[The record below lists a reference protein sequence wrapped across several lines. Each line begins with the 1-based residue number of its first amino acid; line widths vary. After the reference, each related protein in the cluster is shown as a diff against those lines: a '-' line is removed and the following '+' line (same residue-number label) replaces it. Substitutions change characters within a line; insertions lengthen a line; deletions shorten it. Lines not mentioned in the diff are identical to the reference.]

1 MSFTRPIQ
9 QFVSSNRVCSRV
21 VIPLTVPN
29 PAGEV
34 TRFFRFDTGCDI
46 TTVSED
52 VAAQLGLPAGGPPI
66 RVTGSTAIG
75 VGRAVDVEFRF
86 PPDEISGLP
95 GPLISSTWVV
105 VAGRTLLALVSFH
118 EVHAHFYIG
127 TDDVEMSFTNR

>member
-21 VIPLTVPN
+21 VIPLTVSS

-46 TTVSED
+46 TMVSED
-52 VAAQLGLPAGGPPI
+52 VATQLGLPAGGPPVH
-66 RVTGSTAIG
+66 VTGSTASC

-105 VAGRTLLALVSFH
+105 IAGRTLLALVSFH
-118 EVHAHFYIG
+118 ELHTHFYIG
-127 TDDVEMSFTNR
+127 TSDDEISFTDR

>member
-9 QFVSSNRVCSRV
+9 QFVASGRVCSRV
-21 VIPLTVPN
+21 VIPLTVPS
-29 PAGEV
+29 PAGAV
-34 TRFFRFDTGCDI
+34 TRFFRFDTGCDV

-52 VAAQLGLPAGGPPI
+52 VATQLGLPAGGPPI
-66 RVTGSTAIG
+66 RVTGSTATG

-95 GPLISSTWVV
+95 GPVVSSTWIVI
-105 VAGRTLLALVSFH
+105 AGRTLLALVSFH

-127 TDDVEMSFTNR
+127 TSDDEMTFTMR